1 MDAQDFRSLQEA
13 YMEVYQE
20 QEEINVY
27 NASLQYLI
35 NEGYAETLEE
45 AQDIYLNLDEASKNT
60 LSKAVGKLAWKATKA
75 GAKLALKGAKTAV
88 KAVRDYGGDYPI
100 GSKRRAVSDTIDKVH
115 WASLSDAER
124 RKRTNAKHRARNTK
138 KGHEEIM
145 ARNRRSQEVSDRWH
159 EQQRKKQERK
169 RAQTGR
175 YRNAGAGSRESV
187 REDYDLYDIILSHL
201 LDEGYADTQQAAE
214 AIMVNMSEEWRQS
227 IIG

>member
-1 MDAQDFRSLQEA
+1 MDAQELRNLQEA

-169 RAQTGR
+169 RAVSDTIDKVHWASLSDAER
-175 YRNAGAGSRESV
+175 RKRTNAKHRARNTKKGHE
-187 REDYDLYDIILSHL
+187 E
-201 LDEGYADTQQAAE
+201 
-214 AIMVNMSEEWRQS
+214 IMPS
-227 IIG
+227 IS